1 MECPTSRK
9 ASRGQL
15 LLKIEMRLKLNYNKR
30 MAWSLY
36 LIIGLV
42 LALLVLVAYFFK
54 RQKEDLVNLKKD
66 LTENQSFGLM
76 IQNLQGLQ
84 GRMDQ
89 MQSSIGQRL
98 DSASSL
104 FQNLGQE
111 IGKLQ
116 DISTSVKD
124 LQEFLKS
131 PKLRGNIGE
140 KILKDLLSD
149 VFPKNSFAL
158 QYAYK
163 DGQIVDAIIKTNKGI
178 IPIDSKFPMEAFR
191 RYLQSKG
198 LARKKA
204 HSEFHRSFK
213 KHILAISQKYIKPS
227 EGTVNF
233 AVMYVPSESIYHQA
247 MTRDQDLIDFGIKS
261 RVLIVSPVNFY
272 YFLHLVYT
280 GLESHKIDKI
290 AHSILATFEEL
301 KGDSEKLG
309 QQMSVLAK
317 HIRQSY
323 LAMDVTEKQYEKIN
337 DKLSQAKVFKEKV
350 REKE

>member
-1 MECPTSRK
+1 MDWPF
-9 ASRGQL
+9 
-15 LLKIEMRLKLNYNKR
+15 
-30 MAWSLY
+30 Y
-36 LIIGLV
+36 LVIAGILI
-42 LALLVLVAYFFK
+42 LVAIIISYFK
-54 RQKEDLVNLKKD
+54 KQKEELDRFKKE
-66 LTENQSFGLM
+66 LLESQSFGLM
-76 IQNLQGLQ
+76 NQNLQGLQ

-89 MQSSIGQRL
+89 MQTAIGQRL
-98 DSASSL
+98 DSAASL

-163 DGQIVDAIIKTNKGI
+163 DGQIVDAIIKTSKGI
-178 IPIDSKFPMEAFR
+178 IPIDSKFPMEAFK

-198 LARKKA
+198 LERKKA

-213 KHILAISQKYIKPS
+213 KHILAISQKYIKPAQ
-227 EGTVNF
+227 GTVNF
-233 AVMYVPSESIYHQA
+233 AVMYVPSESIYHQV
-247 MTRDQDLIDFGIKS
+247 MLKDQDLIDLGSKNK
-261 RVLIVSPVNFY
+261 VLIVSPINFY
-272 YFLHLVYT
+272 YFLNLVYT

-290 AHSILATFEEL
+290 ASSILATLDEL
-301 KGDSEKLG
+301 RGDSDKLG
-309 QQMSVLAK
+309 QQMSVLSK
-317 HIRQSY
+317 HIRNSY
-323 LAMDVTEKQYEKIN
+323 LAMDATEKQYEKIN
-337 DKLSQAKVFKEKV
+337 DKLSQAKTIKKQL
-350 REKE
+350 